1 MKILSWNVNGI
12 RAAVRKGFLE
22 WFHAEAPDIMCLQE
36 IKATPNDLTK
46 EMADP
51 DGYHAVWNPAQR
63 KGYSGVAILSKQEPR
78 GVHFGIG
85 IKKFDVEGRIIRLEY
100 KGFDL
105 MNIYFPN
112 GTSGPERLKY
122 KMDFYGAFLKHC
134 EVLRKEGKKLII
146 TGDVNT
152 AHKAIDL
159 KNPKSNEKN
168 SGFLP
173 EERAWMDKFISHG
186 YIDTFRE
193 FCKEPDHYTWWSYR
207 ANVRKKNIG
216 WRIDYFFVTDD
227 LIKKIKKSYI
237 YPKVMGSDHCP
248 IGIDINT

>member
-1 MKILSWNVNGI
+1 MRILSWNVNGI

-22 WFHAEAPDIMCLQE
+22 WFHAEAPDIICLQE
-36 IKATPNDLTK
+36 VKATPNDLTK

-63 KGYSGVAILSKQEPR
+63 KGYSGVATLSKQKPR
-78 GVHFGIG
+78 GVHLGLG

-100 KGFDL
+100 KDFDL

-122 KMDFYGAFLKHC
+122 KMDFYDAFLKHC

-152 AHKAIDL
+152 AHKTIDL
-159 KNPKSNEKN
+159 KIRS
-168 SGFLP
+168 L
-173 EERAWMDKFISHG
+173 M
-186 YIDTFRE
+186 
-193 FCKEPDHYTWWSYR
+193 
-207 ANVRKKNIG
+207 
-216 WRIDYFFVTDD
+216 
-227 LIKKIKKSYI
+227 KKILDSFQKREPGWINSSLMDTLILFVNFVKN
-237 YPKVMGSDHCP
+237 P
-248 IGIDINT
+248 IITLGGVTGLMFAKRI

>member
-12 RAAVRKGFLE
+12 RAAIRKGFLE
-22 WFHAEAPDIMCLQE
+22 WFHAETPDIICLQE

-63 KGYSGVAILSKQEPR
+63 KGYSGVAILSKQKPR
-78 GVHFGIG
+78 GVHLGMG
-85 IKKFDVEGRIIRLEY
+85 VKKFDVEGRIIRLEY

-122 KMDFYGAFLKHC
+122 KMDFYDAFLKHC

-152 AHKAIDL
+152 AHKTIDL

-227 LIKKIKKSYI
+227 LIKKVKKSYI

-248 IGIDINT
+248 IGIDINI

>member
-1 MKILSWNVNGI
+1 MRILSWNVNGI
-12 RAAVRKGFLE
+12 RAAVRKGFLK
-22 WFHAEAPDIMCLQE
+22 WFHAETPDIICLQE

-63 KGYSGVAILSKQEPR
+63 KGYSGVAILSKQKPR
-78 GVHFGIG
+78 GVHLGMG

-100 KGFDL
+100 KDFDL

-112 GTSGPERLKY
+112 GTSGPDRLKY
-122 KMDFYGAFLKHC
+122 KMDFYDAFLKHC

-152 AHKAIDL
+152 AHKTIDL

-227 LIKKIKKSYI
+227 LIKKVKKSYI